1 MVKIDKVSL
10 ENIKSFE
17 RVEIPLKEGITL
29 ISGPNGAGK
38 TTVIEAIG
46 YALFNKKPEVERG
59 ILTVDD
65 YFLRRSLGV
74 KRGLIRVFITGTDG
88 LAYRVDRYVGSRR
101 DWEIFEVESN
111 LPVDVHGE
119 QERWLREH
127 LGLGPEEPLAHL
139 FDSVIG
145 VEQGRF
151 IEPFLLKGQ
160 ERKSYFDRILKTEE
174 YRAAYEKSQACESRA
189 KATVDALARE
199 IDLRTQRIEEYLARR
214 EELEALDRNIG
225 EREEALWHLEAE
237 LREVGASLA
246 EYERLE
252 RELRQK
258 QQELELRH
266 RDLEHHRSLLATVE
280 ERLREAAMA
289 AKALEEAEPSYRKYL
304 AFEKEV
310 KALETRRAERDGLER
325 ERAKLLQKI
334 AAAEEGIRVE
344 EDALREL
351 EDQRAGQEA
360 LLKAARGEFQAS
372 LEIVEADLA
381 ELERKEKAKIDKL
394 EMACASAFQALDIQG
409 EILQQVA
416 GLLGR
421 MADMERA
428 IADDLLPGLE
438 RYEEVKAEA
447 SREEE
452 LIAALKEQR
461 DLESRTKQ
469 KIRHLE
475 ESRWKLKGKICPL
488 IDVPCTTIEGDP
500 DTYFQARIA
509 EEQARLSLLKEEG
522 DKIEAALRYAQAMG
536 RELAQLEQK
545 RATID
550 QIRQEWRTLYQE
562 LERWE
567 ANLDPDPL
575 RSFFQDEE
583 AFASAIPDFATIR
596 LRYDALLPAL
606 SRETP
611 FTASPT
617 AEGMHAT
624 LAQWQGALQVAR
636 DLVGF
641 LEEQVRGLREGLEV
655 RRRGHEADQAR
666 LETSIQSID
675 EQLKRLR
682 EEARRTAGRRTL
694 LDRRRQELQGFLK
707 RQKQIEETLQ
717 SFQGL
722 DDLLSE
728 RKRQR
733 EEARPDYERYLQ
745 NAPLAAQQKI
755 LEDQRVTLREAMVK
769 PEEDIAKLQEVIL
782 DLSQRFEP
790 EAYSRLRDR
799 MEKLRKDKA
808 VYDALLEQFKLQRA
822 ALLQKVKELEQVME
836 ELAALKRQHKR
847 AEGIHQ
853 LVAFLRARILNRAG
867 APIARRYREHI
878 SREADRIYQQIS
890 REATTLEWGEGY
902 EVLLR
907 DGPGKVR
914 IFRQLS
920 GGEKMSAA
928 LAIRIAL
935 IHRLSNLGIG
945 FFDEPTPHL
954 DQEHRQSLA
963 KLIPGL
969 RGELQ
974 QLFVVSHDDA
984 FESEIEHHICL
995 AKTDQRSF
1003 LWDPSTEEPRG
1014 DNRQNL
1020 APTP

>member
-1 MVKIDKVSL
+1 MVKIDKVYL

-17 RVEIPLKEGITL
+17 RVEIPLKEGITF

-59 ILTVDD
+59 VLTVDD

-111 LPVDVHGE
+111 LPVDVHSE

-127 LGLGPEEPLAHL
+127 LGLGPDEDLVLL
-139 FDSVIG
+139 FESIIG

-151 IEPFLLKGQ
+151 TEPFLWRRQ
-160 ERKSYFDRILKTEE
+160 ERKNYFDRVLKTEE

-189 KATVDALARE
+189 KATVDALAQE
-199 IDLRTQRIEEYLARR
+199 IALKAQKVEEYLARR
-214 EELEALDRNIG
+214 EELEALDRTIG
-225 EREEALWHLEAE
+225 EREEALWPLEAE

-258 QQELELRH
+258 QRELELCN
-266 RDLEHHRSLLATVE
+266 RDLEHNRSLLAAVE
-280 ERLREAAMA
+280 ERLRAAAMA
-289 AKALEEAEPSYRKYL
+289 AKALAEAEPGYRRYL

-310 KALETRRAERDGLER
+310 KVLEMRRAERDGLER
-325 ERAKLLQKI
+325 ERAKLLPRI

-344 EDALREL
+344 EEAFREL
-351 EDQRAGQEA
+351 EDQRAERE
-360 LLKAARGEFQAS
+360 AARKADREGFQAS
-372 LEIVEADLA
+372 LQIVEADLA
-381 ELERKEKAKIDKL
+381 ELERKEKAEIGKL
-394 EMACASAFQALDIQG
+394 EAACASAFQVLDAQD

-428 IADDLLPGLE
+428 IANDLLPGLE
-438 RYEEVKAEA
+438 CYEEVKAEA

-452 LIAALKEQR
+452 LIATLREKR

-469 KIRHLE
+469 KIRHLD
-475 ESRWKLKGKICPL
+475 ESRRKLKGKICPL
-488 IDVPCTTIEGDP
+488 IDFPCTTIEGDP

-509 EEQARLSLLKEEG
+509 EEQAQLSRLKEEG
-522 DKIEAALRYAQAMG
+522 DTIEAALRHAQAVG
-536 RELAQLEQK
+536 RKLAKLEQK
-545 RATID
+545 RASID
-550 QIRQEWRTLYQE
+550 RIRQEWRTLYQE

-575 RSFFQDEE
+575 RSLFQDEE
-583 AFASAIPDFATIR
+583 AFASAIPGFATVR
-596 LRYDALLPAL
+596 LKYDALLPVL

-611 FTASPT
+611 FTASST
-617 AEGMHAT
+617 AEGMNAT
-624 LAQWQGALQVAR
+624 LAQWQEALRGAR

-641 LEEQVRGLREGLEV
+641 LEEQIRGLQEGLKV
-655 RRRGHEADQAR
+655 RRRDYEAERAR

-675 EQLKRLR
+675 EQLERLR

-733 EEARPDYERYLQ
+733 EEARPDYEKYLQ
-745 NAPLAAQQKI
+745 NEPLAAQQKI
-755 LEDQRVTLREAMVK
+755 LEDQRVTLQRALRK
-769 PEEDIAKLQEVIL
+769 HEEDIAKLQEVIL

-790 EAYSRLRDR
+790 EAYSRVRDR
-799 MEKLRKDKA
+799 MEKLREDKA
-808 VYDALLEQFKLQRA
+808 VHDALLEQFKRQRA
-822 ALLQKVKELEQVME
+822 ALCQKVKELEQVME
-836 ELAALKRQHKR
+836 ELASLKRQHKR

-853 LVAFLRARILNRAG
+853 LIAFLRARILNRAG

-878 SREADRIYQQIS
+878 SQEADRIYKQIS
-890 REATTLEWGEGY
+890 RETTTLEWGEGY
-902 EVLLR
+902 EVLLQ

-914 IFRQLS
+914 TFRQLS

-954 DQEHRQSLA
+954 DEEHRQSLA

-974 QLFVVSHDDA
+974 QLFVVSHDDT

-1003 LWDPSTEEPRG
+1003 LVQEQG
-1014 DNRQNL
+1014 
-1020 APTP
+1020 